1 MVVAIVVS
9 VPVLFSTKDVANKSC
24 ICEIF
29 LDFFLF
35 LFLLMIFSHFLLI
48 ISLQR
53 FHTSNWTS

>member
-29 LDFFLF
+29 LDFFF
-35 LFLLMIFSHFLLI
+35 ISFFVDDFFPFFTYYFSTKVSH
-48 ISLQR
+48 
-53 FHTSNWTS
+53 